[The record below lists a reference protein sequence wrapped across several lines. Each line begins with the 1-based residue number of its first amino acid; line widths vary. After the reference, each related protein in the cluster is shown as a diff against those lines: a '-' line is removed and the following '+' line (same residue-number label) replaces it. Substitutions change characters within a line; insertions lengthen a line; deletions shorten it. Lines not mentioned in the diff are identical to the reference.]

1 MEGEIAVRS
10 FLIISLLNRFLFAP
24 FLSHIRLIF
33 LKYFTDW
40 SVIYVGIMF
49 SVLSCVIICGAAYVL
64 CKNKKRSILKLGI
77 HKSRDG
83 GSRSSRSKRRY
94 TKLDQFDSSMELRSK
109 YIFLI
114 KKIILTYILIS
125 TLHWDTFLTLFN
137 YFRCPYI

>member
-10 FLIISLLNRFLFAP
+10 FLIISLLNRFLCS
-24 FLSHIRLIF
+24 FLSNIRLIF

-40 SVIYVGIMF
+40 SVIYVGILF

-114 KKIILTYILIS
+114 KKIILTYILKLEHI
-125 TLHWDTFLTLFN
+125 
-137 YFRCPYI
+137 YKQ